1 MIHAEKQRLRA
12 LLRETA
18 ATKAPGDPAPL
29 ITRLSR
35 LEWWENSSSVLLYA
49 PLPGEPDP
57 MGILH
62 QHPEKEFF
70 FPRIKG
76 TDLELFRWSA
86 ESRWI
91 SGPSNFPNLNEP
103 DPESW
108 ERASAGKI
116 DLALVPG
123 LGFDTKGGRLGR
135 GKGYYDRL
143 LGDPL
148 FGARKVALAW
158 EWQIAEA
165 VPTEAHDVLMDL
177 IVTEER
183 VICPAGDLDQADWT
197 SPPKADRS

>member
-18 ATKAPGDPAPL
+18 ATKSPGDPAPL

-35 LEWWENSSSVLLYA
+35 LDWWKNSSSVLLYT

-57 MGILH
+57 LGILH
-62 QHPEKEFF
+62 QHLEKEFL

-76 TDLELFRWSA
+76 IDLELYRWTA
-86 ESRWI
+86 ESNWI
-91 SGPSNFPNLNEP
+91 SGPSNFPDLKEP

-108 ERASAGKI
+108 ERSSVGKI
-116 DLALVPG
+116 DLALIPG
-123 LGFDTKGGRLGR
+123 LGFDTRGGRLGR
-135 GKGYYDRL
+135 GKGFYDRL

-148 FGARKVALAW
+148 FRARKVAVAW
-158 EWQIAEA
+158 EWQIVEA
-165 VPTEAHDVLMDL
+165 VPTEAHDVPMDL

-183 VICPAGDLDQADWT
+183 VIHPASGLDKH
-197 SPPKADRS
+197 SESR

>member
-18 ATKAPGDPAPL
+18 ATKSPWDSTAL
-29 ITRLSR
+29 IARLSR
-35 LEWWENSSSVLLYA
+35 LEEWMSASSVLLYA
-49 PLPGEPDP
+49 PLPGEPDL

-62 QHPEKEFF
+62 QHPEKEFH

-76 TDLELFRWSA
+76 SGMELFRWSA
-86 ESRWI
+86 GSLWN
-91 SGPSNFPNLNEP
+91 SGPSNFPDLKEP
-103 DPESW
+103 DPETWS
-108 ERASAGKI
+108 RSSSGNI
-116 DLALVPG
+116 DLALIPG

-135 GKGYYDRL
+135 GKGFYDRL

-148 FGARKVALAW
+148 FRARKVALAW

-165 VPTEAHDVLMDL
+165 VPAEAHDIPMDL

-183 VICPAGDLDQADWT
+183 IIRPASGPDQADWT
-197 SPPKADRS
+197 STPKADRS